1 MNRLEEHYK
10 TTLMKELIETFEY
23 KNLSHLPS
31 LDKIIVNCGLKSVNF
46 NAKLIYPVILAIEGL
61 TGQRPKVTRSS
72 KDNANLKIRSGM
84 ISGAKVTL
92 RGSTMFRFIDEL
104 ILTILPRIDYFGGF
118 TQKSLTENGNF
129 NLRIRN
135 PQDSLFVDTEFEKF
149 QSLGP
154 IDVTIVFKNTTPEE
168 SLFLLTGL
176 QIPIIV
182 SMENEE
188 SEDTE

>member
-1 MNRLEEHYK
+1 
-10 TTLMKELIETFEY
+10 
-23 KNLSHLPS
+23 
-31 LDKIIVNCGLKSVNF
+31 
-46 NAKLIYPVILAIEGL
+46 L
-61 TGQRPKVTRSS
+61 TK
-72 KDNANLKIRSGM
+72 
-84 ISGAKVTL
+84 
-92 RGSTMFRFIDEL
+92 
-104 ILTILPRIDYFGGF
+104 
-118 TQKSLTENGNF
+118 NGNF

-182 SMENEE
+182 SMETEE